1 MSATFFYA
9 VRYLV
14 NGLCETPLRVGAA
27 DGDLETVLT
36 DADGIAFVPGSSL
49 AGAMRNWLEGSAWRG
64 LVEALFGSQKHPG
77 SLLFSDA
84 RFTADAPRATRPRLR
99 ICGERGSADEGG
111 KFDVAQLSPGAK
123 FAFTLTWLGR
133 TLAEDELAA
142 TEGMLAALN
151 SGLVR
156 LGAQKS
162 NGFGRVTL
170 QVRKRAYDLRKADAR
185 AAWRSDEEGGDLL
198 ELPSMQAAGNVT
210 FTLTGMA
217 DSLLVRAA
225 SVEYRGDGQ
234 QSVTPNLAEDGAPIL
249 PASSIK
255 GAVRARAEM
264 IVHSVKLVKEPKTYI
279 ESLFGRGAEG
289 KKDPQNKEKDMGV
302 AGSVR
307 FEDVR
312 VSAPQKRE
320 ISRIRIDRFT
330 GGVIRG
336 GLFTEE
342 PLCGEVRLRL
352 TAPAE
357 PLGCA
362 LLFYALRDLG
372 LGLYNLGSG
381 SAIGRGYLRVE
392 RLEAH
397 HADGRTASL
406 RFAGAGC
413 EASDPE
419 GLFAE
424 WMRAWKEAIR

>member
-99 ICGERGSADEGG
+99 ICGKRGSADEGG

-151 SGLVR
+151 SSLVR

-198 ELPSMQAAGNVT
+198 ELPSMRAAGNVA

-217 DSLLVRAA
+217 DSLLVRSA

-234 QSVTPNLAEDGAPIL
+234 QSVTPNLAEGGAPIL

-255 GAVRARAEM
+255 GAVRARVEM
-264 IVHSVKLVKEPKTYI
+264 IARAADLPASCTEA
-279 ESLFGRGAEG
+279 LFGRGAESG
-289 KKDPQNKEKDMGV
+289 DMGV

-312 VSAPQKRE
+312 ISAPQKRE